1 MLELAEEEARR
12 RADGPAD
19 AARTARL
26 ITGNVPV
33 AMDALREQRGLPW
46 LDALALDVV
55 FGWRQLN
62 KHRAATA
69 AAILSLGL
77 AIGATT
83 AAFRLVDAV
92 LLRPLP
98 VADPD
103 RLFVVATTF
112 LDADKQP
119 DYQRRLRLSDLS
131 RLLQRRWR
139 ERADLMVSACRRA
152 SR

>member
-1 MLELAEEEARR
+1 
-12 RADGPAD
+12 
-19 AARTARL
+19 
-26 ITGNVPV
+26 
-33 AMDALREQRGLPW
+33 MDALRTSVGLPW
-46 LDALALDVV
+46 LDALRSDVIV
-55 FGWRQLN
+55 ATRQLK

-83 AAFRLVDAV
+83 VAFRLVDAV

-112 LDADKQP
+112 LDATSSP
-119 DYQRRLRLSDLS
+119 IPG
-131 RLLQRRWR
+131 
-139 ERADLMVSACRRA
+139 
-152 SR
+152 